1 VTQFETC
8 REIVEDALM
17 VEPRTLGALA
27 EACNR
32 SPEFPVAMLDLINQG
47 AVYRSGRTDAG
58 SDVWALI
65 DERALLLIKRGVRRE
80 PDLLV
85 ALNRDGADLS
95 IKDLL
100 ASIVRLAKA
109 GHVDPITLRPLGLT
123 A

>member
-1 VTQFETC
+1 MIPFETC

-17 VEPRTLGALA
+17 VEPRTLGTLA

-32 SPEFPVAMLDLINQG
+32 SPDFPVAMLDLINRG
-47 AVYRSGRTDAG
+47 VAFRCGRTDAG
-58 SDVWALI
+58 SDKWALV

-80 PDLLV
+80 PDLLR
-85 ALNRDGADLS
+85 ALNHDGADLGLD
-95 IKDLL
+95 DLL

>member
-1 VTQFETC
+1 MTQFETC

-47 AVYRSGRTDAG
+47 AVYRSGRADAG

-109 GHVDPITLRPLGLT
+109 GHVDPITLRPLSMAG
-123 A
+123 

>member
-1 VTQFETC
+1 MTQFETC

-47 AVYRSGRTDAG
+47 AVYRSGRADAG